1 MESSGPIIEPT
12 TIGGK
17 YVSKINLMHVW
28 WSRLFEKIDNVKSLS
43 KEQGKE
49 SEVSEEMDNIRQD
62 IDNLIIAMSKAIRD
76 MKNEELSSMEEV
88 FETYLY
94 RISLTLR
101 KLASATKHN
110 E

>member
-1 MESSGPIIEPT
+1 MESSGPIMEPT

-28 WSRLFEKIDNVKSLS
+28 WNGLFEKIDNVKALS
-43 KEQGKE
+43 KEGGKE
-49 SEVSEEMDNIRQD
+49 GEVDVEMDNIRRD
-62 IDNLIIAMSKAIRD
+62 IDNLMIAMSKGIRD
-76 MKNEELSSMEEV
+76 MKDEELSSMEEV
-88 FETYLY
+88 FETFIY

-101 KLASATKHN
+101 KFASATKTN